1 MCFFL
6 FFCKTNILEK
16 LGFFCIT
23 LKNTDLL
30 FSFDIYTLI
39 DFTILWVFVAT
50 VLESTNVSVHKYL
63 MHKTPK
69 KNFAKNCTTTTTEG

>member
-1 MCFFL
+1 M
-6 FFCKTNILEK
+6 EK
-16 LGFFCIT
+16 NGFFCIA

-30 FSFDIYTLI
+30 FSFDIYTLV
-39 DFTILWVFVAT
+39 DLTILWVFVAT

-69 KNFAKNCTTTTTEG
+69 KNFAKNCTTTTEG

>member
-1 MCFFL
+1 MCFFP
-6 FFCKTNILEK
+6 FFVKKIMEK
-16 LGFFCIT
+16 NGFFCIA

-30 FSFDIYTLI
+30 FSFDIYTLV
-39 DFTILWVFVAT
+39 DLTILWVFVAT

-69 KNFAKNCTTTTTEG
+69 KNFAKNCTTTTEG

>member
-1 MCFFL
+1 MCFFS
-6 FFCKTNILEK
+6 FFVKKNIGK
-16 LGFFCIT
+16 KWCFFFIA

-30 FSFDIYTLI
+30 FSFDIYTLV

-50 VLESTNVSVHKYL
+50 VLESTNVSLHKYL

-69 KNFAKNCTTTTTEG
+69 KNFAKNCTTTTEG